1 MLMCISSFN
10 ALAPVHRPLGRSTW
24 LKMAHDD
31 QYTSSELSRRS
42 VFAFPGA
49 IAFAGISL
57 LDPSGVWAVDLNKLE
72 ISEEQQLSQL
82 SAQEDSAK
90 QMVDA
95 ERDAAEKE
103 KKVLKNDYDEYA
115 KDVLEIEK
123 LEKKENKLTKKLT
136 KEGKNL
142 NEKELAK
149 LKVVESDILAA
160 KDRASKE
167 EATLNKDR
175 ELLKSRLNE
184 EIKSE
189 KKLKALKADE
199 TEVKQAIEEAEIL
212 KKEEEE
218 ILGVGGNL
226 NSVDAAAAIM
236 KGIGEK

>member
-1 MLMCISSFN
+1 M
-10 ALAPVHRPLGRSTW
+10 
-24 LKMAHDD
+24 KMAHDD

-57 LDPSGVWAVDLNKLE
+57 LDPSGVRAVDLDKLE
-72 ISEEQQLSQL
+72 KSEEQQLSQL
-82 SAQEDSAK
+82 SAKEDSAK
-90 QMVDA
+90 QNVDV
-95 ERDAAEKE
+95 ERGAAEKE

-115 KDVLEIEK
+115 KDVREIED
-123 LEKKENKLTKKLT
+123 LQKKENKIVKKLT

-142 NEKELAK
+142 NEKQLAK
-149 LKVVESDILAA
+149 LRVVESDISSA
-160 KDRASKE
+160 KDRASNE
-167 EATLNKDR
+167 EAILNKDR
-175 ELLKSRLNE
+175 ELLKSTLNE
-184 EIKSE
+184 EKKSE

-199 TEVKQAIEEAEIL
+199 LEVKQAIEEAEIL

-236 KGIGEK
+236 KGIGKK

>member
-57 LDPSGVWAVDLNKLE
+57 LDPSGVRAVDLDKLE
-72 ISEEQQLSQL
+72 ESEKQQLSQL
-82 SAQEDSAK
+82 SAIEYSAK
-90 QMVDA
+90 KSVDA
-95 ERDAAEKE
+95 ERDDVEKE
-103 KKVLKNDYDEYA
+103 KKLLRNDYDEYA

-123 LEKKENKLTKKLT
+123 LEKKENKLSKKLT

-149 LKVVESDILAA
+149 IKVIESDIASA
-160 KDRASKE
+160 KDRALRE
-167 EATLNKDR
+167 EALLNKDT
-175 ELLKSRLNE
+175 EKLKSTLNE
-184 EIKSE
+184 EKKSE

-199 TEVKQAIEEAEIL
+199 TEVKQAITEAEIL

-236 KGIGEK
+236 KGIGKK

>member
-1 MLMCISSFN
+1 M
-10 ALAPVHRPLGRSTW
+10 
-24 LKMAHDD
+24 KMAHDD

-57 LDPSGVWAVDLNKLE
+57 LDPSGVRAVDLYKLE
-72 ISEEQQLSQL
+72 KSEEQQLSQL
-82 SAQEDSAK
+82 SAKEDSAK
-90 QMVDA
+90 QNVDV
-95 ERDAAEKE
+95 ERGAAEKE

-115 KDVLEIEK
+115 KDVREIED
-123 LEKKENKLTKKLT
+123 LQKKENKIIKKLT

-149 LKVVESDILAA
+149 LKVVESDISSA

-167 EATLNKDR
+167 EAILNKDR
-175 ELLKSRLNE
+175 ELLKSTLNE
-184 EIKSE
+184 EKKSE

-199 TEVKQAIEEAEIL
+199 LEVKQAIEEAEIL

-236 KGIGEK
+236 KGIGKK

>member
-1 MLMCISSFN
+1 
-10 ALAPVHRPLGRSTW
+10 
-24 LKMAHDD
+24 MAHDD

-72 ISEEQQLSQL
+72 KSEEQQLSQL
-82 SAQEDSAK
+82 SAQEDPAK

-115 KDVLEIEK
+115 KDVREIEK

-167 EATLNKDR
+167 EAILNKDR
-175 ELLKSRLNE
+175 ELLKSTLKE

-236 KGIGEK
+236 KGIGKK

>member
-1 MLMCISSFN
+1 MLMCISSFD

-57 LDPSGVWAVDLNKLE
+57 LDPSGVRAVDLDKLE
-72 ISEEQQLSQL
+72 KSEEQQLSQL
-82 SAQEDSAK
+82 SAKEDSAK
-90 QMVDA
+90 QNVDV
-95 ERDAAEKE
+95 ERGAAEKE

-115 KDVLEIEK
+115 KDVREIED
-123 LEKKENKLTKKLT
+123 LQKKENKIVKKLT

-142 NEKELAK
+142 NDKQLAK
-149 LKVVESDILAA
+149 LRVVESDISSA

-167 EATLNKDR
+167 EAILNKDR
-175 ELLKSRLNE
+175 ELLKSTLNE
-184 EIKSE
+184 EKKSE

-199 TEVKQAIEEAEIL
+199 LEVKQAIEEAEIL

-236 KGIGEK
+236 KGIGKK

>member
-236 KGIGEK
+236 KGIGKK